1 VSPLYAHALCLHP
14 YFRDSHSGS
23 LGLAVFPPAGLE
35 YVVAALRPYVKRL
48 TFVDLRLPDPLR
60 DIKRLRQF
68 ISEEIDLLCIS
79 INWEYHFR
87 EVCELVNSL
96 PRAVTTVVGG
106 KQATDSLE
114 EVFAACPGVDILVRG
129 EGEEA
134 IVEIA
139 QGTNLGDILGISFRN
154 GGGVVHNAP
163 RPLADVNDHSY
174 PDRSLRRQ
182 DYNFNIGG
190 FALRGEQFDI
200 ILTSRGCPYN
210 CKFCTFTLNPW
221 GQKRSYSARSIDSVI
236 KELREISAA
245 IILVADENFFI
256 NPQRAKKLCERIIEE
271 GIQKRFLVQARIEVF
286 EHPDVL
292 EVAAKAGIKMFL
304 LGIESPTDRIL
315 DQLNKGFKT
324 AKVREAFQVFRKY
337 PFYCHGYFIYG
348 NVGETEDEM
357 MQIPTFAREL
367 GLDSITYQKLRVEK
381 YSRLKELV
389 EETPGYW
396 IGDDHTVYCEG
407 LGRAGLKRI
416 SRQITRQFYTPSQLL
431 RSARKTFH
439 IGLFTSRN
447 VVPFLVSIPLVLA
460 NMVGRKVYKKMRRF
474 AFWGRL
480 MPTRA

>member
-1 VSPLYAHALCLHP
+1 MSALYKHALCLHP

-35 YVVAALRPYVKRL
+35 YVAAALRPHVEKL

-87 EVCELVNSL
+87 EVCDLVNSL
-96 PRAVTTVVGG
+96 PRNVTTVVGG

-139 QGTNLGDILGISFRN
+139 EGKNLGDILGISFRN
-154 GGGVVHNAP
+154 GEGLVHNGQ
-163 RPLADVNDHSY
+163 RPLADVNEYAY
-174 PDRSLRRQ
+174 PDRALRRQ
-182 DYNFNIGG
+182 DYNLNIGG

-236 KELREISAA
+236 EELRQISAG
-245 IILVADENFFI
+245 IILMADENFFI
-256 NPQRAKKLCERIIEE
+256 NPQRAKKLCERIVEE
-271 GIQKRFLVQARIEVF
+271 GIQKRFLVQARIEIF

-292 EVAAKAGIKMFL
+292 EAAAKAGIKMFL

-315 DQLNKGFKT
+315 EQLNKGFKT

-348 NVGETEDEM
+348 NVGETEEEM
-357 MQIPTFAREL
+357 MQIPTFAQEL

-381 YSRLKELV
+381 YSPLKELV
-389 EETPGYW
+389 EATPGYW
-396 IGDDHTVYCEG
+396 IGDDRIVYCEG
-407 LGRAGLKRI
+407 LGRPGLKRI
-416 SRQITRQFYTPSQLL
+416 SHQITRQFYTPSQLV
-431 RSARKTFH
+431 RIARKIFH
-439 IGLFTSRN
+439 IGLFTSQN
-447 VVPFLVSIPLVLA
+447 VLPLLLSVPIVLA
-460 NMVGRKVYKKMRRF
+460 NMIGRKVDKKMRRF
-474 AFWGRL
+474 AFWSRL
-480 MPTRA
+480 LPTRA

>member
-221 GQKRSYSARSIDSVI
+221 GQKRSFSAI
-236 KELREISAA
+236 
-245 IILVADENFFI
+245 
-256 NPQRAKKLCERIIEE
+256 
-271 GIQKRFLVQARIEVF
+271 
-286 EHPDVL
+286 
-292 EVAAKAGIKMFL
+292 
-304 LGIESPTDRIL
+304 
-315 DQLNKGFKT
+315 
-324 AKVREAFQVFRKY
+324 
-337 PFYCHGYFIYG
+337 
-348 NVGETEDEM
+348 
-357 MQIPTFAREL
+357 
-367 GLDSITYQKLRVEK
+367 
-381 YSRLKELV
+381 
-389 EETPGYW
+389 
-396 IGDDHTVYCEG
+396 
-407 LGRAGLKRI
+407 
-416 SRQITRQFYTPSQLL
+416 
-431 RSARKTFH
+431 
-439 IGLFTSRN
+439 
-447 VVPFLVSIPLVLA
+447 
-460 NMVGRKVYKKMRRF
+460 
-474 AFWGRL
+474 
-480 MPTRA
+480 